1 MTAYAGLRVL
11 DFTQGTP
18 GPMAT
23 MFLGDFGADV
33 VKVEPPGGDHAAE
46 KPGYESFARNK
57 QILTLDLSES
67 GDLAA
72 ARALIAR
79 ADIVVFDHA
88 PGKLEA
94 LGLDGASLCEA
105 HPGLIHAWMPAY
117 GVRGRWSQLPPRQNL
132 ITALTG
138 MSFRQGAYQD
148 TPVHL
153 VLPLVW
159 YAQGMMGANAIG
171 AALLERSRSGRGQ
184 SVVVS
189 GLHGMSQL
197 TGPIDVRSAGVLPRG
212 APRGGAPNYRL
223 YPCRDG
229 KWLFLGTLF
238 MSFFKLALGVLGL
251 GDRYEDFIADID
263 LARQELDAAFLRED
277 RDVWL
282 EKMRLA
288 GVPCGPVGLREPWFD
303 HPVIAEA
310 GLRVGFDHPQK
321 GRVDMPNVPI
331 QLLATPGSVK
341 GLGVPV
347 SEIDWEPR
355 NLAGPNTSRSAPLAG
370 VRILDLGTVIA
381 GAHAGGVL
389 ANLGADVI
397 KIEPA
402 EGDPFRS
409 DGGVFLTC
417 SRGKRA
423 LGIDLKQDSAR
434 ALFLDLA
441 RGADVVIDNY
451 RLGVRDRLGIGY
463 EALKAV
469 NPRIISG
476 SINAYGAT
484 GQRAERP
491 GFDPLLQAEG
501 GMMAAQGGAGEPILH
516 TIAVNDVATAAV
528 VAFGVIAA
536 LNARERT
543 GEGQEFRTSLMA
555 QSLTYQ
561 IAEMTR
567 YAGRPENDLG
577 GRDCLGVRA
586 LTRFY
591 ACSDGWVAL
600 ACETEK
606 DVAALAAGLDEDLGD
621 PGEALAAARDGH
633 LAARLDTFFRTQC
646 RDEVAGRLFDAGV
659 PCAPA
664 ITAAEAFEDPW
675 LHENDLFE
683 IWTHPRLGEVQ
694 SIRSYADF
702 SAAPGGF
709 RFPTP
714 DLGEHSVEILT
725 ELGYTAEQIRGLLDS
740 GAIFEPAQ
748 SRAHLRD
755 GGAALATR

>member
-23 MFLGDFGADV
+23 MFLGDFGAGV
-33 VKVEPPGGDHAAE
+33 VKVEPPGGDHSASR
-46 KPGYESFARNK
+46 PGYETFARNK
-57 QILTLDLSES
+57 QVLTLDLSVAD
-67 GDLAA
+67 DLAKA
-72 ARALIAR
+72 EALIAQ
-79 ADIVVFDHA
+79 ADVVVFDHA

-94 LGLDGASLCEA
+94 LGLDSATLCA
-105 HPGLIHAWMPAY
+105 RHPRLIHAWMPPY
-117 GVRGRWSQLPPRQNL
+117 GIRGKWSQLPPRQNL

-138 MSFRQGAYQD
+138 MSFRQGAYKD

-159 YAQGMMGANAIG
+159 YAQAMMGANAIG
-171 AALLERSRSGRGQ
+171 AALLERSRSGKGQ
-184 SVVVS
+184 AVVVS
-189 GLHGMSQL
+189 GVHGMSQL

-229 KWLFLGTLF
+229 QWLFLGTLF

-251 GDRYEDFIADID
+251 GDRYETYLLDLE
-263 LARQELDAAFLRED
+263 LARKELDEAFLRED

-282 EKMRLA
+282 EKLRAA
-288 GVPCGPVGLREPWFD
+288 GVPCGPVGRREAWFD

-310 GLRVGFDHPQK
+310 GLRIGFDHPGK
-321 GRVDMPNVPI
+321 GRVDMPNIPV
-331 QLLATPGSVK
+331 QLLETPGRVK
-341 GLGVPV
+341 GLGQTVDR
-347 SEIDWEPR
+347 IDWEPR
-355 NLAGPNTSRSAPLAG
+355 PAPGASGPRSAPLAG

-409 DGGVFLTC
+409 DGGVFLAC

-423 LGIDLKQDSAR
+423 LGIDLKQDAAR

-484 GQRAERP
+484 GSRAERP

-501 GMMAAQGGAGEPILH
+501 GMMAAQGGDDEPILH
-516 TIAVNDVATAAV
+516 TIAVNDTATAAV

-536 LNARERT
+536 LNAREQT
-543 GEGQEFRTSLMA
+543 GAGQEFRTSLMA

-561 IAEMTR
+561 ICEMTR

-577 GRDCLGVRA
+577 GRDCVGVRA

-591 ACSDGWVAL
+591 QCADGWIAL
-600 ACETEK
+600 ACETER
-606 DVAALAAGLDEDLGD
+606 DVTALARALGQD
-621 PGEALAAARDGH
+621 CGPPQEALAATRDGD
-633 LAARLDTFFRTQC
+633 LAVRLEACFRGQS
-646 RDEVAGRLFDAGV
+646 RNEIAEHLFDQGV

-664 ITAAEAFEDPW
+664 IEADEAFGDPW
-675 LHENDLFE
+675 LWENDMFE
-683 IWTHPRLGEVQ
+683 VWTHDRLGEVQ
-694 SIRSYADF
+694 SVRAYADF
-702 SAAPGGF
+702 SAAAGGF
-709 RFPTP
+709 RYPTP
-714 DLGEHSVEILT
+714 DLGEHSVEVLA
-725 ELGYTAEQIRGLLDS
+725 ELGYDPDRIAALLAT

-748 SRAHLRD
+748 SKAHLRD

>member
-23 MFLGDFGADV
+23 MFLGDFGAEV
-33 VKVEPPGGDHAAE
+33 VKVEPPSGDFAAGR
-46 KPGYESFARNK
+46 PGYETFARNK
-57 QILTLDLSES
+57 SVLKLDLDSAS
-67 GDLAA
+67 DLATA
-72 ARALIAR
+72 KALIAGS
-79 ADIVVFDHA
+79 DVVVFDSV
-88 PGKLEA
+88 PGRLEA
-94 LGLDGASLCEA
+94 LGLDGASLCA
-105 HPGLIHAWMPAY
+105 SHPTLIHAWMPPY
-117 GVRGRWSQLPPRQNL
+117 GVAGKWSQLPPRQGL
-132 ITALTG
+132 IHALTG
-138 MSFRQGAYQD
+138 MTFRQGAYED
-148 TPVHL
+148 KPVHL

-159 YAQGMMGANAIG
+159 YAQAMMGANAIG
-171 AALLERSRSGRGQ
+171 AALLERSRSGLGQ
-184 SVVVS
+184 PVVVS

-197 TGPIDVRSAGVLPRG
+197 TGPIDVKSSGVLPRG

-229 KWLFLGTLF
+229 QWLFLGTLF

-251 GDRYEDFIADID
+251 EDRYDTYLVDVD
-263 LARQELDAAFLRED
+263 LARKELDAAFLRED
-277 RDVWL
+277 REVWL
-282 EKMRLA
+282 DKLRKA

-310 GLRVGFDHPQK
+310 GLRIGFDHPKK
-321 GRVDMPNVPI
+321 GRVDMPNIPI
-331 QLLATPGSVK
+331 QLLETPGVVRRLSQSVQT
-341 GLGVPV
+341 VN
-347 SEIDWEPR
+347 WAPR
-355 NLAGPNTSRSAPLAG
+355 PIPAGSKSRSAPLAG
-370 VRILDLGTVIA
+370 VRVLDLGTVIA

-409 DGGVFLTC
+409 DGGVFLAC

-423 LGIDLKQDSAR
+423 LGIDLKQASAR

-441 RGADVVIDNY
+441 RDADVVIDNY

-463 EALKAV
+463 EALRAV

-484 GQRAERP
+484 GARAERP

-501 GMMAAQGGAGEPILH
+501 GMMAAQGGDDEPILH
-516 TIAVNDVATAAV
+516 TIAVNDTATAAV

-536 LNARERT
+536 LNAREKT
-543 GEGQEFRTSLMA
+543 GRGQEFRTSLMA

-567 YAGRPENDLG
+567 YVGRPANDVG
-577 GRDCLGVRA
+577 GRDCVGTTA
-586 LTRFY
+586 LSRFY
-591 ACSDGWVAL
+591 ECSDGWIAL
-600 ACETEK
+600 ACETLA
-606 DVAALAAGLDEDLGD
+606 DVAALSTALGEDLGE
-621 PGEALAAARDGH
+621 PGLALLAPRDGDLARH
-633 LAARLDTFFRTQC
+633 LTASFQGQS
-646 RDEVAGRLFDAGV
+646 RDQITDRLFEAGV

-664 ITAAEAFEDPW
+664 ITADDAFEFPW
-675 LHENDLFE
+675 LWENDFYDL
-683 IWTHPRLGEVQ
+683 WTHNRLGEVQ
-694 SIRSYADF
+694 SVRSYADF
-702 SAAPGGF
+702 LGAPGGF
-709 RFPTP
+709 RYPTP
-714 DLGEHSVEILT
+714 DLGEQSVEILS
-725 ELGYTAEQIRGLLDS
+725 ELGFAPETIRALLET

-748 SRAHLRD
+748 SKAHLRD

>member
-1 MTAYAGLRVL
+1 MTAYAGLRIL

-23 MFLGDFGADV
+23 MFLGDFGAEV
-33 VKVEPPGGDHAAE
+33 VKVEPPVGDHSAGR
-46 KPGYESFARNK
+46 PGYETFARNK
-57 QILTLDLSES
+57 QILTLDLTKEADLSEVK
-67 GDLAA
+67 
-72 ARALIAR
+72 ALIAG
-79 ADIVVFDHA
+79 ADVVVFDHG

-94 LGLDGASLCEA
+94 LGLDGATLCAA
-105 HPGLIHAWMPAY
+105 HPGLIHAWMPPY
-117 GVRGRWSQLPPRQNL
+117 GVRGKWSTLPPRQNL

-138 MSFRQGAYQD
+138 MSFRQGAYKD

-159 YAQGMMGANAIG
+159 YAQAMMGANAIG

-229 KWLFLGTLF
+229 QWLFLGTLF
-238 MSFFKLALGVLGL
+238 MNFFKLALGVLGL
-251 GDRYEDFIADID
+251 GDQYDAYLLDVER
-263 LARQELDAAFLRED
+263 ARRELDEAFLKED

-282 EKMRLA
+282 EKLRAA

-310 GLRVGFDHPQK
+310 GLRIGFDHPQK
-321 GRVDMPNVPI
+321 GRVAMPNIPV
-331 QLLATPGSVK
+331 QLLDTPGLVK
-341 GLGVPV
+341 GLGQTVGQVVWAKREAPG
-347 SEIDWEPR
+347 P
-355 NLAGPNTSRSAPLAG
+355 AGARSAPLAG

-381 GAHAGGVL
+381 GAHAGGIL

-409 DGGVFLTC
+409 DGGVFLAC
-417 SRGKRA
+417 SRGKRG
-423 LGIDLKQDSAR
+423 LGIDLKQEAAR

-441 RGADVVIDNY
+441 RDADVVIDNY

-463 EALKAV
+463 EALKSV

-484 GQRAERP
+484 GSRAERP

-501 GMMAAQGGAGEPILH
+501 GMMAAQGGDDEPILH
-516 TIAVNDVATAAV
+516 TIAVNDTATAAV

-543 GEGQEFRTSLMA
+543 GQGQEFRTSLMA

-561 IAEMTR
+561 ICEMTR
-567 YAGRPENDLG
+567 YEGRPENDLG
-577 GRDCLGVRA
+577 GRDCVGVRA

-591 ACSDGWVAL
+591 QCSDGWVAL
-600 ACETEK
+600 ACETEG
-606 DVAALAAGLDEDLGD
+606 DVNSLSAAIGQDLGS
-621 PGEALAAARDGH
+621 PPEALRAIRDGD
-633 LAARLDTFFRTQC
+633 LAARLESYFRGQS
-646 RDEVAGRLFDAGV
+646 RNQVAEHLFDKGV

-664 ITAAEAFEDPW
+664 IQADEAFGDPW
-675 LHENDLFE
+675 LWENDMFE
-683 IWTHPRLGEVQ
+683 VWTHERLGEVQ
-694 SIRSYADF
+694 SVRSYADF
-702 SAAPGGF
+702 AAAAGGF
-709 RFPTP
+709 RYPTP
-714 DLGEHSVEILT
+714 DLGQHSVEVLA
-725 ELGYTAEQIRGLLDS
+725 ELGYAPDRIEALLAS
-740 GAIFEPAQ
+740 RAIFEPAQ
-748 SRAHLRD
+748 SKAHLRD